1 MTKTQESTK
10 IREFRRR
17 RSGKKKEQ
25 EGSPTLP
32 PTLLSLPNSQDK
44 DTVHRQESAVLWWC
58 WCFFTEVLVNS
69 SSARSSPSL
78 FHAGSKIVVK
88 SRSVKGCKKKCEKR
102 TGDNPN
108 PNPNLSPIFP
118 AATAPFPS
126 RVGLIFALLVLVRP
140 HYIM

>member
-10 IREFRRR
+10 ISEFRRR

-32 PTLLSLPNSQDK
+32 PTLLSLSNSQDK

-69 SSARSSPSL
+69 SSEVALACYRLQESGEES
-78 FHAGSKIVVK
+78 FSKK
-88 SRSVKGCKKKCEKR
+88 DGVKGNAKNAR
-102 TGDNPN
+102 GLTLTLTLTSLPVFRRHR
-108 PNPNLSPIFP
+108 PI
-118 AATAPFPS
+118 S
-126 RVGLIFALLVLVRP
+126 
-140 HYIM
+140 